1 MENKQNDRRYILG
14 CLAALLLLVVID
26 QCTKVF
32 AVQKLKDQDAI
43 VWIPGVFELL
53 YLENRGA
60 AFGIFENM
68 RWMFLF
74 GTGLILVL
82 TIFLFRQRWAI

>member
-26 QCTKVF
+26 QCTKVM

-43 VWIPGVFELL
+43 VWIPGVF
-53 YLENRGA
+53 
-60 AFGIFENM
+60 
-68 RWMFLF
+68 
-74 GTGLILVL
+74 
-82 TIFLFRQRWAI
+82 